1 MFNIDPD
8 CGGIEGLVLFEGFID
23 KILIEGFPLDA
34 IQGFVNRDFNIAKD
48 RESLDDVGD
57 QGSGQVIID
66 NLVIRSKMRINLL
79 FPEHAVSDIHIGSCD
94 TRENPFFNLR
104 TGIVELEFRKFP
116 VFFPEFVPPEFCKT
130 DRFPVEKLYSLTG
143 EM

>member
-1 MFNIDPD
+1 VFNIDPD
-8 CGGIEGLVLFEGFID
+8 CGRIEGLVLFEGFID

-79 FPEHAVSDIHIGSCD
+79 FPEHAVSDIHIG
-94 TRENPFFNLR
+94 
-104 TGIVELEFRKFP
+104 
-116 VFFPEFVPPEFCKT
+116 
-130 DRFPVEKLYSLTG
+130 
-143 EM
+143 